1 VDGAHIGARDD
12 LKIGVLPAVD
22 RSLDLLHHLADRYDI
37 FSSKVTALLG
47 KNLILDLDAGHA
59 GVKETASAMATQ
71 PRPTPF
77 KAKVHMPSLL
87 EELLA
92 HAGQPGRAA
101 SMFALFRAIHKGGS
115 AAASMEP

>member
-47 KNLILDLDAGHA
+47 KNLILDLDAGRA
-59 GVKETASAMATQ
+59 GALTASAVATQ

-77 KAKVHMPSLL
+77 KAKEPMLGSLGEQRQCLLYFVLSTRGVVRQRRWSL
-87 EELLA
+87 E
-92 HAGQPGRAA
+92 PVSR
-101 SMFALFRAIHKGGS
+101 
-115 AAASMEP
+115 

>member
-47 KNLILDLDAGHA
+47 KNLILDLDAGRA
-59 GVKETASAMATQ
+59 GALTASAVATQ

-101 SMFALFRAIHKGGS
+101 SMFALFRTIHKGGS